1 MKRCTWQLFD
11 LKLISVFGL
20 MFQNNDDV
28 NLRFQSFFLTH
39 FLHTSS
45 LAILTGDVKVKKIA
59 DVEKLARP

>member
-1 MKRCTWQLFD
+1 
-11 LKLISVFGL
+11 